1 MGLTPFKNH
10 RGLIATL
17 DRANVDTD
25 QIIPKQFLKAI
36 GRTGF
41 GENLFFDWRHLS
53 DGRPNPEFELNAPRF
68 KGASILVTRNNFGCG
83 SSREHA
89 VWAIQ
94 QYGFKVVIAPRQK
107 RGDTMVPA
115 FADILRN
122 NATKNGLLTVELE
135 EPEVEEIFQ
144 MVGRYKG
151 LEATV
156 NLEEQRITLHLP
168 EEISF
173 HFEVDPSIKD
183 HLIRG
188 LDEIG
193 LTLQHERQIAAFEAQ
208 HDPQLFREGPGQ
220 TESPRAP
227 GSSSQDSTRKSDR

>member
-1 MGLTPFKNH
+1 MDSFKNH
-10 RGLIATL
+10 RGLVALL

-25 QIIPKQFLKAI
+25 QIIPKQFLKSIA
-36 GRTGF
+36 RTGF
-41 GENLFFDWRHLS
+41 GGSLFFDWRYLP
-53 DGRPNPEFELNAPRF
+53 DGKPNPNFELNLPRF
-68 KGASILVTRNNFGCG
+68 QGASLLVARNNFGCG

-94 QYGFKVVIAPRQK
+94 QYGFKTVIA
-107 RGDTMVPA
+107 PA
-115 FADILRN
+115 FADIFRN
-122 NATKNGLLTVELE
+122 NSMKNGLLTVELE

-144 MVGRYKG
+144 MVGRYSG

-173 HFEVDPSIKD
+173 HFEIDPGVKD

-188 LDEIG
+188 LDAIG
-193 LTLQHERQIAAFEAQ
+193 LTLQREKEISAFESR
-208 HDPQLFREGPGQ
+208 HNPQLFER
-220 TESPRAP
+220 
-227 GSSSQDSTRKSDR
+227 